1 MRRKKNNEIGQML
14 VLIVQ
19 IGISMIVPIA
29 LMTVLSYYIAEKT
42 GIKWI
47 SVVLFI
53 MGAAAG
59 MRNVY
64 ILVKK
69 YLKKQKEPYEIA
81 REEAGQDNDVEAKI
95 KEDIQEEDN
104 EEAN

>member
-1 MRRKKNNEIGQML
+1 MRRKKNNEIGQTL

-29 LMTVLSYYIAEKT
+29 LMTVLSYFIAEKT

-81 REEAGQDNDVEAKI
+81 REEAGQDSNVEAKI

>member
-29 LMTVLSYYIAEKT
+29 LMTVLSYFIAEKT

>member
-1 MRRKKNNEIGQML
+1 MNKKKNEVADML
-14 VLIVQ
+14 VLIAQ

-29 LMTVLSYYIAEKT
+29 LMVLLSMFIVDKT

-53 MGAAAG
+53 IGAAAG

-64 ILVKK
+64 MLVKK

-81 REEAGQDNDVEAKI
+81 REK
-95 KEDIQEEDN
+95 
-104 EEAN
+104 EEADKDNKGEDHKNEFSEKNETDK

>member
-1 MRRKKNNEIGQML
+1 ML

-29 LMTVLSYYIAEKT
+29 LMTVLSYFIAEKT

-81 REEAGQDNDVEAKI
+81 GEEAGQDNDVEAKI

>member
-1 MRRKKNNEIGQML
+1 ML
-14 VLIVQ
+14 VLIMQ
-19 IGISMIVPIA
+19 IGISMLVPIA
-29 LMTVLSYYIAEKT
+29 LMTALAYFIALKT

-53 MGAAAG
+53 VGAAAG

-64 ILVKK
+64 MLVKK

-81 REEAGQDNDVEAKI
+81 REEAKEAKDT
-95 KEDIQEEDN
+95 EDRQEEDN
-104 EEAN
+104 EEPN

>member
-1 MRRKKNNEIGQML
+1 ML

-29 LMTVLSYYIAEKT
+29 LMTVLSYFIAEKT

>member
-29 LMTVLSYYIAEKT
+29 LMTVLSYFIAEKT

-81 REEAGQDNDVEAKI
+81 REEAGLDNDVEAKI

>member
-1 MRRKKNNEIGQML
+1 ML
-14 VLIVQ
+14 VLLMQ
-19 IGISMIVPIA
+19 IGISMLVPIA
-29 LMTVLSYYIAEKT
+29 LMTALAYFIAEKT

-53 MGAAAG
+53 VGAAAG

-64 ILVKK
+64 MLVKK

-81 REEAGQDNDVEAKI
+81 REEGELEAKNR
-95 KEDIQEEDN
+95 EDRQEEDN
-104 EEAN
+104 EESN